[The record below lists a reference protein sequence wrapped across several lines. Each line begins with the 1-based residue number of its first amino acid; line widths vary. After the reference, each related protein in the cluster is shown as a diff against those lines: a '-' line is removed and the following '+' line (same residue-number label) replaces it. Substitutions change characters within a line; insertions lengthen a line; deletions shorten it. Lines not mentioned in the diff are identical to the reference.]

1 MMIVKNKTYIKP
13 ELELKALKLEGMM
26 AVTPQGEGFN
36 EGGDSEG
43 GGDGIGNVPA
53 KGGFN
58 FDWSEL

>member
-13 ELELKALKLEGMM
+13 ELELKALILEGMI
-26 AVTPQGEGFN
+26 ATTPQGTAPGQ
-36 EGGDSEG
+36 GGDPTG
-43 GGDGIGNVPA
+43 GGDGIGDDA